1 MMTAQSSNPD
11 APSDDLGS
19 EPKKPRNTKRTGELA
34 EAAFLHK
41 AVGLGFR
48 VTKPWGD
55 SERYD
60 FVLDSGRRLWRVQI
74 KCTSSVIMSG
84 YTIQTTHGVYGKSG
98 VAYTNED
105 IDILA
110 AHISPLDLWYLIPL
124 QTLGRRTSFTLRL
137 DGSCK
142 SASLEKYREAWHVFG
157 ADDVRGAEEQAR
169 INTEPSPTAG
179 DRDPSD
185 GSFAESFPQFRRP
198 VWKPRFFGR

>member
-1 MMTAQSSNPD
+1 MTRAQSSDLD
-11 APSDDLGS
+11 APSDDVAS
-19 EPKKPRNTKRTGELA
+19 DSKKPRNTKRTGELA

-74 KCTSSVIMSG
+74 KCTSTVIAGG
-84 YTIQTTHGVYGKSG
+84 YNIQVTHGVYGKSG

-110 AHISPLDLWYLIPL
+110 AHISPLDSWYVIPV
-124 QTLGRRTSFTLRL
+124 QALGKRTSFTLRL

-142 SASLEKYREAWHVFG
+142 SANLEKYREAWHVFG
-157 ADDVRGAEEQAR
+157 GDDIRGVEEH
-169 INTEPSPTAG
+169 EPG
-179 DRDPSD
+179 DTSLP
-185 GSFAESFPQFRRP
+185 ESFPQFRRP
-198 VWKPRFFGR
+198 VWKPRFFWR